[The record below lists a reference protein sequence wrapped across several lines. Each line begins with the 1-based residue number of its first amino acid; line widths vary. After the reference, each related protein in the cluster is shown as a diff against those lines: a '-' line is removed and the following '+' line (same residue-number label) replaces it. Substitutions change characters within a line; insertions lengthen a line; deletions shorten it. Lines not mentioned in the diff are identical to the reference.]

1 MSEVLLDS
9 LYNCLLRKVRSM
21 KIQSFKFSNNKENWH
36 IEEVKFEDLNLLV
49 GGSGVGK
56 TRILKALDLICDV
69 AKGRNRNLDDLE
81 WSINFSHLGQNYRW
95 ELKSSSIKK
104 EEIFL
109 NVNESE
115 QTEIV
120 YEKLVQYDDDSELE
134 ILLRTISNSKFN
146 NEKLPKL
153 KRTESAI
160 TLLSEEDL
168 IIPVGEAFGQLIFN
182 FETAQSRK
190 YILTVEFDNIFTV
203 FFNSMEE
210 FFNKNINILKP
221 SNKRFYIQHS
231 TGNTPLIKAF
241 YLQKFSP
248 EIFNEI
254 KELYID
260 VFPEVKDVRVSS
272 ERNSDVDFLLS
283 FEIQE
288 NGLEDWIPQERISS
302 GMFRTLIFLIE
313 VITAPEESVILIDEF
328 ENSLGINCMAELTD
342 FILDKSS
349 DVQFILTSHHPYI
362 INNIPWDTWQIVSKS
377 GNKVRVRKS
386 LNIPELNTASSLD
399 KFTQLVNLLD
409 SEEVSE

>member
-1 MSEVLLDS
+1 
-9 LYNCLLRKVRSM
+9 M

-56 TRILKALDLICDV
+56 TRILKALNLICDI

-95 ELKSSSIKK
+95 ELKSSSIKN
-104 EEIFL
+104 EEIFINL
-109 NVNESE
+109 NESE

-120 YEKLVQYDDDSELE
+120 YEKLVRYDDDSELE
-134 ILLRTISNSKFN
+134 ILLRNDSDSKFN

-168 IIPVGEAFGQLIFN
+168 IIPVRQAFKQLIFN
-182 FETAQSRK
+182 FETRQKWMIGLGYDPAK
-190 YILTVEFDNIFTV
+190 
-203 FFNSMEE
+203 MELLDE
-210 FFNKNINILKP
+210 IKLNAYDFQEYFAGDPPVL
-221 SNKRFYIQHS
+221 
-231 TGNTPLIKAF
+231 KAF
-241 YLQKFSP
+241 CLQKFFP
-248 EIFNEI
+248 HLFNEI
-254 KELYID
+254 KEYYID
-260 VFPEVKDVRVSS
+260 IFPELKDVRVSS
-272 ERNSDVDFLLS
+272 KRDSDGDFLLF

-288 NGLEDWIPQERISS
+288 NGLEDWIPQQRISS

-313 VITAPEESVILIDEF
+313 VISAPKESVILIDEF

-342 FILDKSS
+342 FLLDKSP

-362 INNIPWDTWQIVSKS
+362 INNIPWKTWQIVSKS
-377 GNKVRVRKS
+377 GNKVRVKKAS
-386 LNIPELNTASSLD
+386 DIPALDTASSLD
-399 KFTQLVNLLD
+399 KFTQLINLLD
-409 SEEVSE
+409 SEEFSA

>member
-1 MSEVLLDS
+1 
-9 LYNCLLRKVRSM
+9 M
-21 KIQSFKFSNNKENWH
+21 KIQSFKFSNHKENWH
-36 IEEVKFEDLNLLV
+36 IEEVKFEELNLLV

-56 TRILKALDLICDV
+56 TRILKALNLICDV
-69 AKGRNRNLDDLE
+69 AKGINRNLDDLE
-81 WSINFSHLGQNYRW
+81 WSINFSHLRQDYRW
-95 ELKSSSIKK
+95 ELKSSSIKN
-104 EEIFL
+104 EEILL

-120 YEKLVQYDDDSELE
+120 YEKLVRYDDDSELE
-134 ILLRTISNSKFN
+134 ILLRNDSDSKFN

-168 IIPVGEAFGQLIFN
+168 IIPVRQAFKQLIFN
-182 FETAQSRK
+182 FETSQRVMFRIDSDTITTTENFLDA
-190 YILTVEFDNIFTV
+190 I
-203 FFNSMEE
+203 
-210 FFNKNINILKP
+210 
-221 SNKRFYIQHS
+221 
-231 TGNTPLIKAF
+231 NTPSFFKYVFASVPAIIKAF
-241 YLQKFSP
+241 YLQKFFP
-248 EIFNEI
+248 DVFNEI
-254 KELYID
+254 KEYYID
-260 VFPEVKDVRVSS
+260 IFSEVNNVRVSS
-272 ERNSDVDFLLS
+272 ERNLDGDFMLS

-288 NGLEDWIPQERISS
+288 NSLEDWIPQKRISS
-302 GMFRTLIFLIE
+302 GMFRTLIFLVE

-342 FILDKSS
+342 FILDKSPN
-349 DVQFILTSHHPYI
+349 VQFILTSHHPYI
-362 INNIPWDTWQIVSKS
+362 INNIPWDTWQIVSKF

>member
-9 LYNCLLRKVRSM
+9 LYNCLLRKVRNM
-21 KIQSFKFSNNKENWH
+21 KIQSFKFSNNKQNWH
-36 IEEVKFEDLNLLV
+36 IEEVKFENLNLLV

-95 ELKSSSIKK
+95 ELKSSSLKD
-104 EEIFL
+104 EEIIL

-120 YEKLVQYDDDSELE
+120 YEKLVRYDDDYELE
-134 ILLRTISNSKFN
+134 IVLRNDSDSKFN
-146 NEKLPKL
+146 NKDLPKF

-168 IIPVGEAFGQLIFN
+168 IIPVVEAFGRLIFN
-182 FETAQSRK
+182 FETAQSQK
-190 YILTVEFDNIFTV
+190 YIFTV
-203 FFNSMEE
+203 DADHRLTTVFNKLEE
-210 FFNKNINILKP
+210 LYNKNIL
-221 SNKRFYIQHS
+221 KRFNKKLFVQYY
-231 TGNTPLIKAF
+231 TGTPSVIKAF
-241 YLQKFSP
+241 YLQKFFP

-260 VFPEVKDVRVSS
+260 VFPEVKDVRVSR
-272 ERNSDVDFLLS
+272 ERNPDVDFLLV

-288 NGLEDWIPQERISS
+288 NGLENWIPQQQISS
-302 GMFRTLIFLIE
+302 GMFRTLIFLVE
-313 VITAPEESVILIDEF
+313 VTAAPEESVILIDEF
-328 ENSLGINCMAELTD
+328 ENSLGINCMSELTD
-342 FILDKSS
+342 FILDKSP

-362 INNIPWDTWQIVSKS
+362 INNIPWETWQIVSKY

>member
-1 MSEVLLDS
+1 M
-9 LYNCLLRKVRSM
+9 LRKVRSM

-56 TRILKALDLICDV
+56 TRILKALNLICDI

-95 ELKSSSIKK
+95 ELKSSSIKN
-104 EEIFL
+104 EEIFINL
-109 NVNESE
+109 NESE

-120 YEKLVQYDDDSELE
+120 YEKLVRYDDDSEIE
-134 ILLRTISNSKFN
+134 ILLRSGLDSKFN

-168 IIPVGEAFGQLIFN
+168 IIPVRQAFKQLIFN
-182 FETAQSRK
+182 FETRQKWMIGLGYDPAK
-190 YILTVEFDNIFTV
+190 
-203 FFNSMEE
+203 MELLDE
-210 FFNKNINILKP
+210 IKLNAYDFQEYFAGDPPVL
-221 SNKRFYIQHS
+221 
-231 TGNTPLIKAF
+231 KAF
-241 YLQKFSP
+241 CLQKFFP
-248 EIFNEI
+248 HLFNEI
-254 KELYID
+254 KEYYID
-260 VFPEVKDVRVSS
+260 IFPELKDVRVSS
-272 ERNSDVDFLLS
+272 KRDSDGDFLLF

-288 NGLEDWIPQERISS
+288 NGLEDWIPQQRISS

-313 VITAPEESVILIDEF
+313 VISAPKESVILIDEF

-342 FILDKSS
+342 FLLDKSP

-362 INNIPWDTWQIVSKS
+362 INNIPWKTWQIVSKS
-377 GNKVRVRKS
+377 GNKVRVKKAS
-386 LNIPELNTASSLD
+386 DIPALDTASSLD
-399 KFTQLVNLLD
+399 KFTQLINLLD
-409 SEEVSE
+409 SEEFSA

>member
-1 MSEVLLDS
+1 
-9 LYNCLLRKVRSM
+9 M
-21 KIQSFKFSNNKENWH
+21 KIQSFKFSNHKENWH
-36 IEEVKFEDLNLLV
+36 IEEVKFEELNLLV

-56 TRILKALDLICDV
+56 TRILKALELIRDV
-69 AKGRNRNLDDLE
+69 ALGSNRNLDNLE

-95 ELKSSSIKK
+95 ELKSSSIKN
-104 EEIFL
+104 EEIFINL
-109 NVNESE
+109 NESE

-120 YEKLVQYDDDSELE
+120 YEKLVRYDDDSEIE
-134 ILLRTISNSKFN
+134 ILLRSGLDSKFN

-168 IIPVGEAFGQLIFN
+168 IIPVRQAFKQLIFN
-182 FETAQSRK
+182 FETSQRVMFRIDSDTITTTENFLDA
-190 YILTVEFDNIFTV
+190 I
-203 FFNSMEE
+203 
-210 FFNKNINILKP
+210 
-221 SNKRFYIQHS
+221 
-231 TGNTPLIKAF
+231 NTPSFFKYVFASVPAIIKAF
-241 YLQKFSP
+241 YLQKFFP
-248 EIFNEI
+248 DVFNEI
-254 KELYID
+254 KEYYID
-260 VFPEVKDVRVSS
+260 IFSEVNNVRVSS
-272 ERNSDVDFLLS
+272 ERNLDGDFMLS

-288 NGLEDWIPQERISS
+288 NSLEDWIPQKRISS
-302 GMFRTLIFLIE
+302 GMFRTLIFLVE

-342 FILDKSS
+342 FILDKSP

>member
-56 TRILKALDLICDV
+56 TRILKALELICDTANIGV
-69 AKGRNRNLDDLE
+69 NRNLDDLE

-95 ELKSSSIKK
+95 ELKSSSTKK
-104 EEIFL
+104 EEISL
-109 NVNESE
+109 NVNESK

-120 YEKLVQYDDDSELE
+120 YEKLVRYDDDSELE
-134 ILLRTISNSKFN
+134 ILFRNDSDSKFN

-168 IIPVGEAFGQLIFN
+168 IIPVRQAFKQLIFN
-182 FETAQSRK
+182 FETSQRVMFRIDSDTITTTENFLNA
-190 YILTVEFDNIFTV
+190 I
-203 FFNSMEE
+203 
-210 FFNKNINILKP
+210 
-221 SNKRFYIQHS
+221 
-231 TGNTPLIKAF
+231 NTPSFFKYVFASVPAIIKAF
-241 YLQKFSP
+241 YLQKFFP
-248 EIFNEI
+248 DVFNEI
-254 KELYID
+254 KEYYID
-260 VFPEVKDVRVSS
+260 IFSEVNNVRVSS
-272 ERNSDVDFLLS
+272 ERNLDGDFMLS

-288 NGLEDWIPQERISS
+288 NSLEDWIPQKRISS
-302 GMFRTLIFLIE
+302 GMFRTLIFLVE
-313 VITAPEESVILIDEF
+313 VITAPEDSVILIDEF

-342 FILDKSS
+342 FILDKSPNI
-349 DVQFILTSHHPYI
+349 QFILTSHHPYI
-362 INNIPWDTWQIVSKS
+362 INNIPWDTWQIVSKY

>member
-1 MSEVLLDS
+1 
-9 LYNCLLRKVRSM
+9 M

-56 TRILKALDLICDV
+56 TRILKALNLICDI

-95 ELKSSSIKK
+95 ELKSSSIKN
-104 EEIFL
+104 EEILL

-120 YEKLVQYDDDSELE
+120 YEKLVRYDDDDSELE
-134 ILLRTISNSKFN
+134 ILLRNDSDSKFN
-146 NEKLPKL
+146 KKDLPKL

-168 IIPVGEAFGQLIFN
+168 IIPVGEAFNRFIFN
-182 FETAQSRK
+182 FQIPQE
-190 YILTVEFDNIFTV
+190 LM
-203 FFNSMEE
+203 FNNRNNDPNRIELSHE
-210 FFNKNINILKP
+210 ISI
-221 SNKRFYIQHS
+221 SNFQEYLYFA
-231 TGNTPLIKAF
+231 GTPPAIKAF
-241 YLQKFSP
+241 YLQKFFP
-248 EIFNEI
+248 DVFNEI
-254 KELYID
+254 KEYYID
-260 VFPEVKDVRVSS
+260 IFSEVTNVKVSN
-272 ERNSDVDFLLS
+272 ERDSDGDFLLF

-288 NGLEDWIPQERISS
+288 NGLEDWIPQHRISS
-302 GMFRTLIFLIE
+302 GMFRTLICLIE

-349 DVQFILTSHHPYI
+349 DIQFILTSHHPYI
-362 INNIPWDTWQIVSKS
+362 INNIPWKTWQIVSKS
-377 GNKVRVRKS
+377 GNKVRVKKAS
-386 LNIPELNTASSLD
+386 DIPALDTASSLD
-399 KFTQLVNLLD
+399 KFTQLINLLD
-409 SEEVSE
+409 SEEFSA

>member
-1 MSEVLLDS
+1 
-9 LYNCLLRKVRSM
+9 M

-56 TRILKALDLICDV
+56 TRILKALNLICDI

-95 ELKSSSIKK
+95 ELKSSSIKN
-104 EEIFL
+104 EEIFINL
-109 NVNESE
+109 NESE

-120 YEKLVQYDDDSELE
+120 YEKLVRYDDDSEIE
-134 ILLRTISNSKFN
+134 ILLRSGLDSKFN

-168 IIPVGEAFGQLIFN
+168 IIPVRQAFKQLIFN
-182 FETAQSRK
+182 FETRQKWMIGLGYDPAK
-190 YILTVEFDNIFTV
+190 
-203 FFNSMEE
+203 MELLDE
-210 FFNKNINILKP
+210 IKLNAYDFQEYFAGDPPVL
-221 SNKRFYIQHS
+221 
-231 TGNTPLIKAF
+231 KAF
-241 YLQKFSP
+241 CLQKFFP
-248 EIFNEI
+248 HLFNEI
-254 KELYID
+254 KEYYID
-260 VFPEVKDVRVSS
+260 IFPELKDVRVSS
-272 ERNSDVDFLLS
+272 KRDSDGDFLLF

-288 NGLEDWIPQERISS
+288 NGLEDWIPQQRISS

-313 VITAPEESVILIDEF
+313 VISAPKESVILIDEF

-342 FILDKSS
+342 FLLDKSP

-362 INNIPWDTWQIVSKS
+362 INNIPWKTWQIVSKS
-377 GNKVRVRKS
+377 GNKVRVRKAS
-386 LNIPELNTASSLD
+386 DIPALDTASSLD
-399 KFTQLVNLLD
+399 KFTQLINLLD
-409 SEEVSE
+409 SEEFSA